1 MTFLWDLPEI
11 LRSSLTMIWK
21 LIAIPFRVIACT
33 SDTLFSE
40 NLSRKNCNYNLFPS
54 EDTVTNPAVLLVL
67 NAVRIFLSLP
77 TGTVSLAR
85 VADYIPNFVAIFYK
99 FISFCRLG
107 SIFKQII
114 WKQIKTINNLSIL
127 SFSLLSIWL
136 PTKKKKVMK
145 LILVANVFKW
155 VDTRPKDRL

>member
-54 EDTVTNPAVLLVL
+54 EDTVTNPEVLLVL

-77 TGTVSLAR
+77 TPTTSLTSLPFFINTFGFAGWAVFLSKSYESKSR
-85 VADYIPNFVAIFYK
+85 RLITYQFY
-99 FISFCRLG
+99 
-107 SIFKQII
+107 
-114 WKQIKTINNLSIL
+114 LSL
-127 SFSLLSIWL
+127 SYQFGCQQ
-136 PTKKKKVMK
+136 KKMVMK
-145 LILVANVFKW
+145 LILVANVFKL

>member
-1 MTFLWDLPEI
+1 MPRPQSDIFVRSPWNPEVKSNHDLKANRNTFQ
-11 LRSSLTMIWK
+11 
-21 LIAIPFRVIACT
+21 VIACT

-77 TGTVSLAR
+77 TGTVSLAW
-85 VADYIPNFVAIFYK
+85 VADYIPNFFAIFYK
-99 FISFCRLG
+99 YISFCRLG

-114 WKQIKTINNLSIL
+114 WKHIKTINNLSIL
-127 SFSLLSIWL
+127 SFSLLSIRL
-136 PTKKKKVMK
+136 PTKKNGYEINFSGKC
-145 LILVANVFKW
+145 L
-155 VDTRPKDRL
+155 